1 MGVYCSVNLL
11 KDRIGNSKDTKMRI
25 INDMFILYGNKGC
38 GLKWTGKKIPIL
50 HYEIESEGILFWF
63 LCVTTCILSMIIY

>member
-1 MGVYCSVNLL
+1 MGVYYSVNLL

-38 GLKWTGKKIPIL
+38 GLK
-50 HYEIESEGILFWF
+50 
-63 LCVTTCILSMIIY
+63 